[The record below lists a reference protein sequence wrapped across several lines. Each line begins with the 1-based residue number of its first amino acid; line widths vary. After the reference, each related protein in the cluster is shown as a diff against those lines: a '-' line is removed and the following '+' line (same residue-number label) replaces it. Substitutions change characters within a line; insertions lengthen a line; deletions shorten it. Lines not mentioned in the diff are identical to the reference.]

1 MRANKKDIL
10 TDVLYNSKDSK
21 IKTKL
26 SQLCQILNMKY
37 IHITSV
43 ELH

>member
-1 MRANKKDIL
+1 MAG
-10 TDVLYNSKDSK
+10 NSKDSK